1 MYALPSAI
9 SINHMIAAIDVR
21 NPTNYPNKWSPMSDK
36 KDPHF
41 FTNCCYT
48 TCIFSSNPHFHIK
61 YSSKL

>member
-36 KDPHF
+36 KDP
-41 FTNCCYT
+41 
-48 TCIFSSNPHFHIK
+48 IFYKMLLHYMYI
-61 YSSKL
+61 